1 MINFSGRRARAPTGH
16 LDELHCT
23 EAASVIYLRLWS
35 EGDGAQAQ
43 IARDF
48 NKDLGMIDG
57 NKAFRA
63 LETLWQLLT
72 IHKRR
77 ALTQYSLQCQ
87 YVGVDEC
94 CLENFINIAGEG
106 KQADAILI
114 AKLLVKTHVANFLTS
129 CAPDFGLAL
138 KQMKLKTPEY
148 LTSSLPETTT
158 IH

>member
-94 CLENFINIAGEG
+94 CLANFINIAGEG
-106 KQADAILI
+106 KQADATLI

-129 CAPDFGLAL
+129 CASDFGLAL
-138 KQMKLKTPEY
+138 KRMKLRAPKY
-148 LTSSLPETTT
+148 LTLSLPETTT

>member
-1 MINFSGRRARAPTGH
+1 MINFSDRRTRAPIAH
-16 LDELHCT
+16 MDELHFI

-35 EGDGAQAQ
+35 QGDGAQAL
-43 IARDF
+43 IASEFDK
-48 NKDLGMIDG
+48 NLGMVDG

-77 ALTQYSLQCQ
+77 SLTHYSLHCQ

-94 CLENFINIAGEG
+94 CLANFINIAGEG
-106 KQADAILI
+106 KQADATLI
-114 AKLLVKTHVANFLTS
+114 ARLLVKTHVANFLTS
-129 CAPDFGLAL
+129 CASDFGLAL
-138 KQMKLKTPEY
+138 KQIKLRTPEY